1 MILHVGHIPPPQLED
16 TNKSD
21 GDAEIS
27 QGESTNPQPFRSLV
41 VKQAGNIQQLIPI
54 LVQNAPLFFD
64 PITHPV
70 VVGLVHAIITMPLQT
85 NCHVALFLRIVH
97 EKPEFAHSALQYS
110 FAVWARLLDSML
122 LLQSQVYTAAVQ
134 APHSLLSCRLLL
146 RFWVLVS
153 QHSSVLAWKPD
164 EDDDADPFDPVVAS
178 THALPLPS
186 VRDLLQ
192 SLVQA
197 SKNARERHSNPSAAA
212 LLANLVLSCFPYIA
226 NDPAQDSIED
236 VAQQAWI
243 SEHVV
248 EPLQAVLVNEGS
260 GTSSYGSLFAPGV
273 GSCSILL
280 RREQD
285 EGGAFGG
292 GDGDEDGDEEDQDDD
307 DDSGE
312 APGQVCDNLQDLMRT
327 VAHLARADGTG
338 ESQCLLYRDQPW
350 RAFEVSSNEA
360 EKSDEAEAAMAVDFE
375 NAPAYMEL
383 LYKGSPVHIR
393 VFPECKSL
401 TLLLGGEAAIPAEAE
416 GSSRYIMNKSCLLG
430 VLTGRLPIFGPPP
443 DLEDDDEDDDDEG
456 GTGESAA
463 SASPRLVAYKQLRLV
478 DRYFLAEAV
487 RDVILSQES
496 LVTDAGVERSSC
508 KAVAEHVWSIA
519 SLMQND
525 GQGFEYCIVETIL
538 GLITQAERPPV
549 SPFRVIYL
557 SRVLLELTRLAPAI
571 LSPAV
576 AAAVQILVNDYMP
589 SLVPIARQNLAQW
602 FAYHLINTDYQ
613 WPEAYWKHW
622 SPFVLQGWRN
632 SRGSFILSSL
642 SHLVE
647 NTSHPDRIVRL
658 CLPLGSGLA
667 DFLVPVCNEALP
679 VSLKSFADDIRKRIW
694 DYQEDAGVT
703 LSYVCSEEV
712 AESVFATM
720 SAEHQ
725 SRFAWWRTAAVVRAI
740 LAPVTSETEQ
750 RRKLVDDTRGLLVA
764 GDDTANM
771 CEDDDENATDSMS
784 SILDLFRQYQA
795 LLVGVLA
802 KDADGFEFEEE
813 SLATG
818 EVALLREIES
828 VTCHSRALL
837 DVCVQTLLQ
846 NDMVRPLSVVRW
858 TLTECRPDSEK
869 TNGGMFLARWWD
881 LATTAIEFSC
891 RAALNL
897 DPEAM
902 EDSDSSSPSKR
913 IMGMIGQL
921 EPLLACAVEQVAKFL
936 SEAGPVSS
944 RLSPSM
950 VDLIEGLKRLI
961 LRSRVL
967 LLEGVDSSSNGDE
980 PVDDVF
986 KAKEA
991 LSQSPIASPAL
1002 CALLGEAT
1010 LGQMTPL
1017 SALHNALMRF
1027 EILDSI

>member
-1 MILHVGHIPPPQLED
+1 MILHVGHIPHPQLEE

-27 QGESTNPQPFRSLV
+27 QGESANLQPLFRSIV

-64 PITHPV
+64 PKTHPV

-85 NCHVALFLRIVH
+85 NCYVALFLRIVH
-97 EKPEFAHSALQYS
+97 EKPDFAHSALQYS

-122 LLQSQVYTAAVQ
+122 LLQGQVYSSAAQ
-134 APHSLLSCRLLL
+134 APYSLLSCRLLL
-146 RFWVLVS
+146 RFWVLVA
-153 QHSSVLAWKPD
+153 QHSTVLAWDREVGD
-164 EDDDADPFDPVVAS
+164 ENDDADPFDPVVAS
-178 THALPLPS
+178 THALPLRS

-197 SKNARERHSNPSAAA
+197 SKNARERHSNPAAAA
-212 LLANLVLSCFPYIA
+212 LLANVVLSCVPYIETS
-226 NDPAQDSIED
+226 PGTTTQREW
-236 VAQQAWI
+236 V

-248 EPLQAVLVNEGS
+248 EPLQAVLVNEES

-280 RREQD
+280 RHEQD

-292 GDGDEDGDEEDQDDD
+292 GDSDDEEEHDEDDVCGEE
-307 DDSGE
+307 
-312 APGQVCDNLQDLMRT
+312 PGQVCDNLQDLMRT
-327 VAHLARADGTG
+327 VAHLTRTDASNEG
-338 ESQCLLYRDQPW
+338 QFLLFRDQPW
-350 RAFEVSSNEA
+350 RAFMVSNNGTGKA
-360 EKSDEAEAAMAVDFE
+360 EETDTAMAVDSE
-375 NAPAYMEL
+375 DPPAYMDL
-383 LYKGSPVHIR
+383 SYRGRPVHIR
-393 VFPECKSL
+393 VFPDCQSL
-401 TLLLGGEAAIPAEAE
+401 TLLLGGEAAVPSEVE
-416 GSSRYIMNKSCLLG
+416 GKPRCILNKSCLLG

-443 DLEDDDEDDDDEG
+443 DLEDDDEDEDDEG
-456 GTGESAA
+456 EMGES
-463 SASPRLVAYKQLRLV
+463 STSTSPRLDAYKQLRLV

-496 LVTDAGVERSSC
+496 LVTEAGVERSSC

-519 SLMQND
+519 SLMRTD
-525 GQGFEYCIVETIL
+525 GRGFEYCIVETIL
-538 GLITQAERPPV
+538 GLITQAERPPA

-557 SRVLLELTRLAPAI
+557 SRLLLELTRLAPTI

-576 AAAVQILVNDYMP
+576 ATAVQILVNDYMP
-589 SLVPIARQNLAQW
+589 SLVPIGRQNLAQW

-622 SPFVLQGWRN
+622 SPFVLQGWKN
-632 SRGSFILSSL
+632 SRGSFVLSAL

-647 NTSHPDRIVRL
+647 NTSHPERIVRL

-667 DFLVPVCNEALP
+667 DFLMPVRHEELP
-679 VSLKSFADDIRKRIW
+679 ESLESFADDIRKRIW
-694 DYQEDAGVT
+694 DYQEDAGLA
-703 LSYVCSEEV
+703 LSYVCGEEV

-740 LAPVTSETEQ
+740 LAPVSSEAK
-750 RRKLVDDTRGLLVA
+750 RLRKLVDDTRSSLVA
-764 GDDTANM
+764 GDDTASMSDN
-771 CEDDDENATDSMS
+771 DDENATDSMAS
-784 SILDLFRQYQA
+784 VIDLFRQYQA

-802 KDADGFEFEEE
+802 KDADGFRIKEE

-818 EVALLREIES
+818 EVALLGEVEGLTR
-828 VTCHSRALL
+828 HSRALL
-837 DVCVQTLLQ
+837 DVCVQALLQ
-846 NDMVRPLSVVRW
+846 NEIVRPLNVIRW
-858 TLTECRPDSEK
+858 ALTVSECRPDS
-869 TNGGMFLARWWD
+869 TSTYSGVFLSRWWD
-881 LATTAIEFSC
+881 IATSAMEFSC
-891 RAALNL
+891 RVALSS

-902 EDSDSSSPSKR
+902 EDADSSSPLKR
-913 IMGMIGQL
+913 INAMIELL
-921 EPLLACAVEQVAKFL
+921 ESLLTGTVEQVAKYL
-936 SEAGPVSS
+936 SETVPASS

-950 VDLIEGLKRLI
+950 VDQIEGLKRLI

-967 LLEGVDSSSNGDE
+967 LLEGIESSSKGDE
-980 PVDDVF
+980 PVDDVL

-991 LSQSPIASPAL
+991 VAQSPISGAAL
-1002 CALLGEAT
+1002 GALLGET
-1010 LGQMTPL
+1010 SLGRTTPL